1 MKNEEYKVIEIFSR
15 RGGGALQS
23 IQVQCQYFSTCCLYV
38 GTPYTGQLETFK
50 YTRLNPYTKS

>member
-1 MKNEEYKVIEIFSR
+1 MKNIKLSR
-15 RGGGALQS
+15 FFLGGGGGALQS

-38 GTPYTGQLETFK
+38 GTPYTGQLKTFK